1 MIKARCN
8 VLVIM
13 SIALGAALSAPV
25 IAQEPKPQY
34 GGELVLAGQLD
45 KTMFPGRNTDT
56 GGMDVYLNSCETL
69 VELTDDRQIK
79 PLLAESWTTSEDK
92 KTVTFKLR
100 KGVQFHDGTP
110 FNAEAVAFVFNE
122 ALAKRFL
129 YVSLLEGLQKV
140 VADSDEQVSFRM
152 SAPSAALVSNL
163 AYRTMCIF
171 SPTAYKAKGEEGLGS
186 NIIGTGPFI
195 NTEYVK
201 GEYALFK
208 RNDKYWQQGKPYLD
222 SIRILF
228 VPDVTTRLAMLES
241 GDIDRAAGIPNF
253 DIPRLAKDKN
263 LALRTMPS
271 LQQHYIVINNLV
283 KPLDDPNVRRALNI
297 AVDKAGIVQSVF
309 AGTGATLSQ
318 APTLSPGVFGF
329 ADMREPGRDTIFPF
343 DLAKARA
350 MLKEA
355 GYEDRNG
362 DGFVED
368 AQGKT
373 LSLKLYGRKAGTGD
387 YEIAQLVKTFLE
399 KLGVKIE
406 LTVLES
412 ATFSAA
418 LSVGP
423 KDAKYDLAVLSWTVP
438 TADPDEPMMYMTHTK
453 AWKPAGANRMFFS
466 DPETDRLAEAAHV
479 ETDPTKRAELVR
491 QWMVELLK
499 LAPVIY
505 LPTLNLTD
513 ATRTYVHGGLY
524 LPSNVYDGTF
534 AWIDQAERKQQGIN
548 R

>member
-1 MIKARCN
+1 MKAGLILAG
-8 VLVIM
+8 VA
-13 SIALGAALSAPV
+13 SAAFCAASLTTSM
-25 IAQEPKPQY
+25 AQEAKPQY
-34 GGELVLAGQLD
+34 GGELVLTGQLD

-56 GGMDVYLNSCETL
+56 GGMDVYLNSCENL
-69 VELTDDRQIK
+69 VGMTANRDIF
-79 PLLAESWTTSEDK
+79 PVLAESWSVSDDK

-100 KGVQFHDGTP
+100 QGVQFHDGTA
-110 FNAEAVAFVFNE
+110 FNAESVAFVFNE
-122 ALAKRFL
+122 ALAKKFL
-129 YVSLLEGLQKV
+129 YVSLLEGLEKV
-140 VADSDEQVSFRM
+140 VADSEYQASFKL
-152 SAPSAALVSNL
+152 SAPSAALIPNL

-171 SPTAYKAKGEEGLGS
+171 SPAAYKAKGEEGLGA

-195 NTEYVK
+195 QTQYAK

-208 RNDKYWQQGKPYLD
+208 KNDKYWQKGKPYLD
-222 SIRILF
+222 GIRILF

-241 GDIDRAAGIPNF
+241 GDVDRAAGVPNF
-253 DIPRLAKDKN
+253 DIPRLRGDKTIS
-263 LALRTMPS
+263 LRTMPS
-271 LQQHYIVINNLV
+271 LQQHYVVINNTV
-283 KPLDDPNVRRALNI
+283 KPLDDPKVRQALNY

-329 ADMREPGRDTIFPF
+329 TDMREPGKDTIFPY
-343 DLAKARA
+343 DVAKARS

-362 DGFVED
+362 DGVIED
-368 AQGKT
+368 AQGKP
-373 LSLKLYGRKAGTGD
+373 LSFKLYGRKAGTGD
-387 YEIAQLVKTFLE
+387 YEIAQLIKTFLE
-399 KLGVKIE
+399 KIGIKVE

-423 KDAKYDLAVLSWTVP
+423 KDAKYDLAVLSWTIP

-466 DPETDRLAEAAHV
+466 NPETDKLAELAHAESDEV
-479 ETDPTKRAELVR
+479 KRAAYVK
-491 QWMVELLK
+491 QWMAELLR

-513 ATRTYVHGGLY
+513 ATRTYVHGGVY
-524 LPSNVYDGTF
+524 LPSNVYDGTQ
-534 AWIDQAERKQQGIN
+534 AWIDQAEKKKQGVS

>member
-1 MIKARCN
+1 MTTHWTRLGAITT
-8 VLVIM
+8 I
-13 SIALGAALSAPV
+13 IGAALIGPAFSQDA
-25 IAQEPKPQY
+25 KPQY
-34 GGELVLAGQLD
+34 GGELVLTGQLD
-45 KTMFPGRNTDT
+45 KTMFPGRNTDA

-69 VELTDDRQIK
+69 VELTPQSEIR
-79 PLLAESWTTSEDK
+79 PVLAESWTTSEDK

-100 KGVQFHDGTP
+100 QGVTFHDGTP
-110 FNAEAVAFVFNE
+110 FNAEAVAFVFDE
-122 ALAKRFL
+122 AIAKKFL

-140 VADSDEQVSFRM
+140 VADSEYQASFRLA
-152 SAPSAALVSNL
+152 APSAALINNL

-171 SPTAYKAKGEEGLGS
+171 SPAAYKAKGEEGLGS

-195 NTEYVK
+195 QTEYAK

-208 RNDKYWQQGKPYLD
+208 KNDKYWQKGKPYLD

-228 VPDVTTRLAMLES
+228 VPDITTRLAMLES
-241 GDIDRAAGIPNF
+241 GEVDRIAGVPNF
-253 DIPRLAKDKN
+253 DIPRVAKDKN
-263 LALRTMPS
+263 IALRTMPS
-271 LQQHYIVINNLV
+271 LQQHYVVINNTV
-283 KPLDDPNVRRALNI
+283 KPLDDPKVRQALNY

-309 AGTGATLSQ
+309 AGIGATLSQ

-329 ADMREPGRDTIFPF
+329 ADMREPGQATIFPF
-343 DLAKARA
+343 DIAKAKA
-350 MLKEA
+350 LLKEA
-355 GYEDRNG
+355 GYEDKG
-362 DGFVED
+362 DGLKD
-368 AQGKT
+368 AQGKQ
-373 LSLKLYGRKAGTGD
+373 LSLKLYGRKAGVGD

-399 KLGVKIE
+399 KIGVKVE

-423 KDAKYDLAVLSWTVP
+423 KDAKYDLAILSWTVP

-466 DPETDRLAEAAHV
+466 NPETDRLAEEAHV
-479 ETDPTKRAELVR
+479 ESDPVKRAAIVK
-491 QWMVELLK
+491 QWMAALLK

-505 LPTLNLTD
+505 LPTVNLTD
-513 ATRTYVHGGLY
+513 ATRTYVHGGVY
-524 LPSNVYDGTF
+524 YPANVYDGSF
-534 AWIDQAERKQQGIN
+534 AWIDQAERKKQGIS

>member
-1 MIKARCN
+1 MKTRYHPVAAASI
-8 VLVIM
+8 VLCAM
-13 SIALGAALSAPV
+13 LAMPASA
-25 IAQEPKPQY
+25 QQPKPQY
-34 GGELVLAGQLD
+34 GGELVLTGQLD
-45 KTMFPGRNTDT
+45 KTMFPGRNTDAQ
-56 GGMDVYLNSCETL
+56 GMDVYLNSCETL
-69 VELTDDRQIK
+69 VELTADREIR
-79 PLLAESWTTSEDK
+79 PLLAESWTTSADK

-100 KGVQFHDGTP
+100 QGVQFHDGTP
-110 FNAEAVAFVFNE
+110 FNAEAVASVFNE
-122 ALAKRFL
+122 ALAKKFL

-140 VADSDEQVSFRM
+140 VADSEYQVSFQM
-152 SAPSAALVSNL
+152 SMPSAALIPNL

-195 NTEYVK
+195 QTEYTK
-201 GEYALFK
+201 GVYALFK
-208 RNDKYWQQGKPYLD
+208 RNDKYWQKGKPYLD

-241 GDIDRAAGIPNF
+241 GDVDRAAGVPSF
-253 DIPRLAKDKN
+253 DVPRLAKDKSI
-263 LALRTMPS
+263 ALRTIPS
-271 LQQHYIVINNLV
+271 LQQHYVVINNLV
-283 KPLDDPNVRRALNI
+283 KPLDDPRVRQALNY
-297 AVDKAGIVQSVF
+297 ATDKAGIVKSVF
-309 AGTGATLSQ
+309 AGTGATLSK

-329 ADMREPGRDTIFPF
+329 ADMREPGKDTIFPF
-343 DLAKARA
+343 DLAKARGL
-350 MLKEA
+350 LKDA

-387 YEIAQLVKTFLE
+387 YEIAQLIKTFLE
-399 KLGVKIE
+399 KLGIKTE
-406 LTVLES
+406 LIVLES

-423 KDAKYDLAVLSWTVP
+423 KDAKYDLAILSWTIP

-466 DPETDRLAEAAHV
+466 NPETDRLAELAHT
-479 ETDPTKRAELVR
+479 ESDPAKRANIVR
-491 QWMVELLK
+491 QWMAELLK

-513 ATRTYVHGGLY
+513 ATRTYVHDGVY
-524 LPSNVYDGTF
+524 LPANVYDGTA
-534 AWIDQAERKQQGIN
+534 AWIDQAERKRQGIS